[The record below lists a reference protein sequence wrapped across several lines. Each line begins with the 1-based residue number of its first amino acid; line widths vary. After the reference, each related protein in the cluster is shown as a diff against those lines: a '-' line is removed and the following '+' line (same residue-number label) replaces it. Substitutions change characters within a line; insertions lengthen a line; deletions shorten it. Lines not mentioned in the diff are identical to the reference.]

1 MSSFGLVSIL
11 RRTVQCGA
19 NRTTL
24 FRSKTSITPSM
35 SSKQIARA
43 QILNSHFSSICSN
56 NYGYPKSHINDSV
69 TNKTLLFKRFKG
81 KRGLRKSKNQQ
92 EEDDEGEEDDDDDD
106 DAGEENPLLME
117 DLPGANDGSQTV
129 TIDVNSLRLDAVA
142 KVAFSCTRARIEEA
156 FYKRELLINGEKAA
170 KKSEDL
176 SLSDEVD
183 LIMQNNVEDPTKI
196 DIKRF
201 QIVKLPDKA
210 SDMGRM
216 KIDIKRWTLLTI
228 EPYDNSK
235 E

>member
-1 MSSFGLVSIL
+1 MQLSSGLTCAFVYVHKFALVSEVFLPIIHISFIHQRFVVTNCFNMSSFGLVSIL

-106 DAGEENPLLME
+106 DAG
-117 DLPGANDGSQTV
+117 
-129 TIDVNSLRLDAVA
+129 
-142 KVAFSCTRARIEEA
+142 
-156 FYKRELLINGEKAA
+156 
-170 KKSEDL
+170 
-176 SLSDEVD
+176 
-183 LIMQNNVEDPTKI
+183 
-196 DIKRF
+196 
-201 QIVKLPDKA
+201 
-210 SDMGRM
+210 
-216 KIDIKRWTLLTI
+216 
-228 EPYDNSK
+228 
-235 E
+235 